1 MEKARNKCGKMP
13 SGSPDPPEDPVNPS
27 NMFALSRMVTA
38 RHRLHGNIIH
48 SLSRFRSSRS
58 IWCSFPPTT
67 SPGGAERRAPYQ
79 RRGVQTLLR
88 NRSFF
93 FLSKFTKEQRGSD
106 QLSRS
111 ETRTSSMIPANGT
124 IRAAV
129 RERSSDELE
138 LQLDTLGSSLQI
150 NQSDVR

>member
-1 MEKARNKCGKMP
+1 MEKARNKRGKMP

-79 RRGVQTLLR
+79 MVVSETWCPDSAEESLI
-88 NRSFF
+88 
-93 FLSKFTKEQRGSD
+93 FLSFQRGSD

-124 IRAAV
+124 ARAAV